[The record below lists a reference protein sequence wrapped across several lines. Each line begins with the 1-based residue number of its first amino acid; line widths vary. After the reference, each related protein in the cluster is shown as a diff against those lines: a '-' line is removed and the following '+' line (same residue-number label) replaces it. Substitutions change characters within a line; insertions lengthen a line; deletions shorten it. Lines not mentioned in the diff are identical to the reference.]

1 MTESTS
7 LVLSGGAA
15 QGSFEIGALD
25 FMYGR
30 GFVANAI
37 CSTSVGSVNGLLL
50 AHDGTGPGQ
59 AARFGML
66 KAIWATELNSNA
78 DMCDEAPWLA
88 GVTPTTRAAIDRLF
102 SGEIDVPSLA
112 ASAIFFPP
120 YAIGQ
125 AIALGT
131 DLADALIALGHASS
145 VFTLAPTRAKIE
157 KNLHPNSV
165 ANSGVELRMVAV
177 SLDSGAI
184 RYITQDGRVIETDGR
199 KVPGPNPRVCTV
211 ERNAYNSAMAAKT
224 AAGHAVSTAQP
235 QDRMEA
241 IAEYKAASDAADRAK
256 AALDACVSQ
265 AVANGAGDQLTVSV
279 ADGAI
284 ASSSIPCVFPPTVLG
299 DEAYVDGGIRWTLPL
314 LTAIDLDPER
324 IVAVSTSPAAIPAP
338 AQGFEYRNASILDIA
353 ERSVLGL
360 ELFETQDQHVHAARL
375 EAAKRRQQ
383 VLGHFPALRRARRLH
398 RRSRP
403 DRHQHRLRAHVRRG
417 RADRLR
423 IPDAGTWS
431 ATSDPTSRSRSSAR
445 SVHHRDPIRRSWTRR
460 PTRRGARSRMPSPAA
475 AGNVG
480 TSSTTCSQRSV
491 PACSSRRGTSW
502 WRCRISTPWA
512 SCAFA
517 RRCSGCW
524 CRCGTTSAQACRPMR
539 SRGRTGGS
547 ATSGQSPSIQ
557 LRQHPVGR
565 LPERRP
571 DVACGHPA
579 QRRGGQG
586 AGPAGGWLLNPTRHW
601 ITSPDVLMRFGGWAM
616 VEREIPD
623 WYLDALPRGEDI
635 TSTSQRPGDWADDP
649 ARCKRTN
656 SAPSIASQQAS
667 TARL

>member
-1 MTESTS
+1 MSTA

-59 AARFGML
+59 AARFAML
-66 KAIWATELNSNA
+66 KGIWETELNSNA

-88 GVTPTTRAAIDRLF
+88 GVTPRTRAAIDRLF

-131 DLADALIALGHASS
+131 DLADALNALGHASS

-157 KNLHPNSV
+157 KNLHPDSV
-165 ANSGVELRMVAV
+165 ASSGVELRMVAV

-184 RYITQDGRVIETDGR
+184 RYITQDGRVIEADGR
-199 KVPGPNPRVCTV
+199 KVHGPNPRVCTV
-211 ERNAYNSAMAAKT
+211 ERTAYNSALAAKT
-224 AAGHAVSTAQP
+224 AAGHAVSTARP
-235 QDRMEA
+235 EDRMEA
-241 IAEYKAASDAADRAK
+241 IAEYKAASDAAGRAK

-265 AVANGAGDQLTVSV
+265 AVANGVGDQLTVGV

-338 AQGFEYRNASILDIA
+338 AQGLEYRNASILDIA

-360 ELFETQDQHVHAARL
+360 QLFETQDQHVHAARL

-383 VLGHFPALRRARRLH
+383 VWAIFPRFVVHDGFTVDPGLIDINIAYGHMCAADVLTAFEFPTLDVAGDV
-398 RRSRP
+398 RP
-403 DRHQHRLRAHVRRG
+403 DPKPVVGPPPRPDPTFVDAPTDPARGALADAIARCRRECWDLEHHVFAQERPGMFFTPRHELVALPDLDALGELRTRKTLLGLLVQVRRDLQASMPPDAPSWADRWERHQWAVADVPGSGNTPWDAFQSGG
-417 RADRLR
+417 RTL
-423 IPDAGTWS
+423 
-431 ATSDPTSRSRSSAR
+431 
-445 SVHHRDPIRRSWTRR
+445 
-460 PTRRGARSRMPSPAA
+460 PAA
-475 AGNVG
+475 
-480 TSSTTCSQRSV
+480 TRLTTMV
-491 PACSSRRGTSW
+491 AKAPD
-502 WRCRISTPWA
+502 
-512 SCAFA
+512 
-517 RRCSGCW
+517 
-524 CRCGTTSAQACRPMR
+524 RPE
-539 SRGRTGGS
+539 
-547 ATSGQSPSIQ
+547 
-557 LRQHPVGR
+557 V
-565 LPERRP
+565 
-571 DVACGHPA
+571 
-579 QRRGGQG
+579 
-586 AGPAGGWLLNPTRHW
+586 WLLNPTRHW
-601 ITSPDVLMRFGGWAM
+601 ITSPDVLMRFGGWGI
-616 VEREIPD
+616 VTEIPE

-635 TSTSQRPGDWADDP
+635 T
-649 ARCKRTN
+649 
-656 SAPSIASQQAS
+656 
-667 TARL
+667 